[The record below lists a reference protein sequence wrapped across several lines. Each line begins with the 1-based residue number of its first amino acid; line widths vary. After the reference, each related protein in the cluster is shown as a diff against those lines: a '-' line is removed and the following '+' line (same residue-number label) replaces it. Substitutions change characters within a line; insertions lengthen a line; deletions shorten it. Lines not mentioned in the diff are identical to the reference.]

1 MILVVVATVIAILSA
16 ATTWVRVQALDTDE
30 WVSTSTEILADPE
43 VQAALANYLVD
54 ELYATGDVT
63 AALESSLPENL
74 SGLAGPLA
82 GAFRDPLTE
91 GVERLLNRPRIQQ
104 AWKTANRLAHETLV
118 AIVRDETRDNV
129 STAEGTVVLD
139 LGGVVRDVGAEI
151 GIPDSVLERIPAD
164 TGQITVFESDELA
177 DVQDAVKVMDVLSW
191 FLFLVVVALYALAV
205 YLAAD
210 RRREMLRNVGIAL
223 AIGGGTLV
231 VLRGVAVR
239 ATVDAIVEIPANR
252 QAGTFVA
259 DVFTQLLADMA
270 WSAVILGLTI
280 AGFAALLGSHPW
292 AVKVRDR
299 LGRTSNPGA
308 VITGV
313 GVVIVLVLAWWGPG
327 RVFERWVTGLTMVAL
342 FVGAVVTL
350 TALVRAEADADAGPG
365 TGSSEDALA
374 PADGTQDVT

>member
-327 RVFERWVTGLTMVAL
+327 HVFERWVTGLTMVAL

-365 TGSSEDALA
+365 TGSSEDTLA

>member
-164 TGQITVFESDELA
+164 AGQITVFESDELA

-327 RVFERWVTGLTMVAL
+327 HVFERWVTGLTMVAL

-365 TGSSEDALA
+365 TGSSEDTLA
-374 PADGTQDVT
+374 PADATQDVT

>member
-327 RVFERWVTGLTMVAL
+327 HVFERWVTGLTMVAL
-342 FVGAVVTL
+342 FVGAVVAL

-365 TGSSEDALA
+365 TGSSEDTLA